1 MRQFSVDGI
10 NNDCGFGSTPHK
22 LPQNSMSKI
31 MENTTKIAKSVI
43 TGIAIAILFFLLPF
57 FMLTAIIGGH
67 LVRIALTPMRILHMN
82 PELERDI
89 DNWFRHWGYCPYRI
103 KPEKWRVSKIKP
115 QYLEGYWPLDW
126 YKTKK
131 WYVNREDLLRLHRAQ
146 IAYDYEL
153 YADSAAGDGVDFKEY
168 FLDY

>member
-67 LVRIALTPMRILHMN
+67 LVRIALTPMRILNIN

-89 DNWFRHWGYCPYRI
+89 DNWFRQWGYCAYRI
-103 KPEKWRVSKIKP
+103 GPVGKIKP

-153 YADSAAGDGVDFKEY
+153 DANSAACYGVDFKDY